1 MRCGS
6 DGFENRCSRSFHSHA
21 PLNLSSKRKLSIFV
35 LHQKKGKWIRVMQ
48 GLLFFKQVCGN
59 RSIIKLLK
67 VFLVVPNTLVNE

>member
-1 MRCGS
+1 
-6 DGFENRCSRSFHSHA
+6 
-21 PLNLSSKRKLSIFV
+21 
-35 LHQKKGKWIRVMQ
+35 MQ